1 MSEPSGVGPGAYD
14 HDVGAREPIDREP
27 AAFVAAVEAMR
38 HAPLRPEVGA
48 DELPPPRR
56 IAPYAYAMTGD
67 VTVDDDEIGTGRFV
81 LLHDP
86 AGQDAWEG
94 TFRCVTFARADI
106 DPEMAADPVLPS
118 VGWSWLVDALAG
130 YGAEHAVPSGSVT
143 VVRSEGFG
151 DLDDD
156 TGSAQVELRAS
167 WTPVVPDGRHAAA
180 WSDLLCTLAGLPPLQ
195 PGVIPF
201 PSRRGQ
207 RG

>member
-1 MSEPSGVGPGAYD
+1 
-14 HDVGAREPIDREP
+14 
-27 AAFVAAVEAMR
+27 MR
-38 HAPLRPEVGA
+38 HASLRPEVGA

-94 TFRCVTFARADI
+94 TFRCVTFARAEI

-118 VGWSWLVDALAG
+118 VGWSWLVDALAS
-130 YGAEHAVPSGSVT
+130 YGADHAMASGSVT

-167 WTPVVPDGRHAAA
+167 WTPVRPGGEHAAA

-201 PSRRGQ
+201 PSRRGP